1 MVERDV
7 FSDDEE
13 ESVFDHGL
21 DGGVDEHLVS
31 VPAAVERLGRSAGR
45 GEAAAES
52 RGVAT
57 LSVSSET
64 DALHELISDE
74 LKEI

>member
-1 MVERDV
+1 MRVSRDPWM
-7 FSDDEE
+7 
-13 ESVFDHGL
+13 
-21 DGGVDEHLVS
+21 GVDQ
-31 VPAAVERLGRSAGR
+31 SAGR